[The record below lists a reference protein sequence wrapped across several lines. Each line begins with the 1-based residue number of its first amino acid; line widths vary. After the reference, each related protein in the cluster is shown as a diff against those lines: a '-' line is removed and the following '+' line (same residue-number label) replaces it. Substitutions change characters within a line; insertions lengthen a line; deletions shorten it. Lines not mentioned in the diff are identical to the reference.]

1 MIVLW
6 SGTEVGQDTWVE
18 YTDSKRLNL
27 IKVTHNLGLSV
38 FEQSLRVRFRKL
50 ETGEEVWSDG
60 NFIVSDET
68 SCKFCVVEI
77 DENSV
82 TFILYPRLSE
92 VLEYQLEILTTV
104 QDALVV
110 ATTGN
115 SVDTSG
121 FDVEYAIDWGDTS
134 DLMWTLEPRQSHY
147 YEESGRYFIRAKARS
162 AGIETVWTLPSVIN
176 VYSGSTLV
184 YTPVIVEAPEILKVG
199 TVGTFFISQ
208 DFLGSSIG
216 ASTEYRFD
224 WGDYHYSE
232 WSDSLNFSHAWEK
245 VGTYTV
251 RVISRIKGSSV
262 MSRWSESV
270 ILSVVLTL
278 PEEEPAV
285 IIASVFDFDKTPSP
299 VIDNF
304 KVLVNVDTA
313 INTQQLFLTPYQ
325 LVQYKFDFGD
335 GTAQVWTSS
344 TSITHRWLRTGFK
357 KVICQMR
364 VRDSKAA
371 NTDWI
376 EFNWSDPAIVS
387 VVERYLTL
395 PSVPECPKE
404 ALIRPSGVRTV
415 DPDGLLFSYPFEKQ
429 WVSDWITVPGS
440 GLFNISH
447 PLTIFPYLACV
458 EYDVE
463 GDFEARKYEDSY
475 EIVTDG
481 NELPFTYMFYTGNT
495 ENVIPINFHT
505 YIESV
510 NSTTG
515 TRVVSIVS
523 RFRLYLKY

>member
-1 MIVLW
+1 MIILW
-6 SGTEVGQDTWVE
+6 RGTEAGQDTWIE

-50 ETGEEVWSDG
+50 ETGEEVWSGG

-68 SCKFCVVEI
+68 NCKFRVVEI

-82 TFILYPRLSE
+82 TFILYPRFLES
-92 VLEYQLEILTTV
+92 LEYQLEVLTSA

-121 FDVEYAIDWGDTS
+121 FDVEYAIDWGDAT
-134 DLMWTLEPRQSHY
+134 DLVWTLEPRQSHY

-162 AGIETVWTLPSVIN
+162 VGIETTWTLPSVIN

-199 TVGTFFISQ
+199 TVGTFFLSQ

-216 ASTEYRFD
+216 AATEYRFD

-232 WSDSLNFSHAWEK
+232 WSDSLNFSHAWDK
-245 VGTYTV
+245 VGTYYV

-262 MSRWSESV
+262 TSKWSDSV
-270 ILSVVLTL
+270 VLSVVLTL
-278 PEEEPAV
+278 PEEEPIV
-285 IIASVFDFDKTPSP
+285 TITSVFDFDKTPAP
-299 VIDNF
+299 IIDEV
-304 KVLVNVDTA
+304 KVLVNVDTK
-313 INTQQLFLTPYQ
+313 INTQQLFLTPHQ
-325 LVQYKFDFGD
+325 LVEYRFDFDD
-335 GTAQVWTSS
+335 GTAQVWLSNTSV
-344 TSITHRWLRTGFK
+344 IHRWLRTGSR

-371 NTDWI
+371 NTEWI
-376 EFNWSDPAIVS
+376 EFNWSDPVTVL

-395 PSVPECPKE
+395 PSIPECPKE
-404 ALIRPSGVRTV
+404 SLICPTGLRTV
-415 DPDGLLFSYPFEKQ
+415 DPDGLLFNFSFEKQ

-440 GLFNISH
+440 GLYNISH
-447 PLTIFPYLACV
+447 PLTVSPYLVCV
-458 EYDVE
+458 EYDIE

-475 EIVTDG
+475 EVVTDG
-481 NELPFTYMFYTGNT
+481 NDSPFTCVFYVSVV

-510 NSTTG
+510 DSTTG
-515 TRVVSIVS
+515 IRVVSIVS